1 MPEKTDKPIVFTL
14 TARCRD
20 CYRCLRSCP
29 VKAIRMQKGQ
39 AYVDE
44 KRCIACGTCI
54 RECPQKAK
62 TFRYDIDIAQSL
74 IDNGHFVAASIAPSF
89 AAVFNSWQ
97 RVRLASALRALGF
110 RYIGQ
115 TSRGAYQVS
124 AHTAKVIGKDD
135 HAYPSYIAT
144 ACPALVNYV
153 EKYRPEL
160 VENLLPIVS
169 PMVAHARMLK
179 EKLGKEVKVI
189 FIGPCVAKKSE
200 IDRSGIAG
208 VVDCVLTFNELM
220 QWFEQ
225 KGVNLATCEESNF
238 DEKPLHVAQLYPLP
252 GGSLKTAGMDD
263 DGLSL
268 ASLRVDG
275 VENVKEVLRDI
286 PLESPY
292 KLIEPLF
299 CSQGCINGPGID
311 MEKNLFE
318 RRRNIIE
325 YDKEVT
331 ESSIIPPLENS
342 DLFKA
347 RFVKEEGFFHEVS
360 EEEIKR
366 ILERTGKFDPEQQLN
381 CGACGY
387 GSCREKAIAVAHGMA
402 EPEMCIPYMR
412 QLAERRTDHLF
423 TTTPNGILMLDEE
436 LNILRINPAFKK
448 FFTCSDAVI
457 GRHISYLMDPAPFEK
472 LISSVADNIDVT
484 VFHRPYNLLCRELL
498 YTLKQERQ
506 IVGIFINITSQQE
519 QEKKLNQI
527 RSQTIEQAHELLEH
541 QIKMAQNIAQFLGE
555 STAKGEELVRKLVSL
570 SDTDEQSKSQ

>member
-1 MPEKTDKPIVFTL
+1 MPDTTDKPIVFTL

-44 KRCIACGTCI
+44 KLCIACGTCI

-62 TFRYDIDIAQSL
+62 TFRYDINIAQNL
-74 IDNGHFVAASIAPSF
+74 IDTGHFVAASIAPSF

-110 RYIGQ
+110 RYVGQ
-115 TSRGAYQVS
+115 TSHGAYQVS
-124 AHTAKVIGKDD
+124 AHTAKVIEKERSVR
-135 HAYPSYIAT
+135 PYIAT

-179 EKLGKEVKVI
+179 ERLGKEIKVV

-200 IDRSGIAG
+200 LQRSGITG
-208 VVDCVLTFNELM
+208 IVDCVLTFNELM
-220 QWFEQ
+220 QWFDQ

-238 DEKPLHVAQLYPLP
+238 DEKPVHIAQLYPLP
-252 GGSLKTAGMDD
+252 GGSIKTAGMDD
-263 DGLSL
+263 DGLNL
-268 ASLRVDG
+268 TSLRVDG
-275 VENVKEVLRDI
+275 VENVKEVFRDI
-286 PLESPY
+286 PLETQY
-292 KLIEPLF
+292 RLIEPLF

-311 MEKNLFE
+311 TEKNLFE

-325 YDKEVT
+325 FDTEVAG
-331 ESSIIPPLENS
+331 SSSVPPLETS

-347 RFVKEEGFFHEVS
+347 HFVKEEGLFREVP
-360 EEEIKR
+360 EEEIQR

-387 GSCREKAIAVAHGMA
+387 GSCREKAIAVANGMA

-423 TTTPNGILMLDEE
+423 TTTPNGIVILDEE
-436 LNILRINPAFKK
+436 LNILGVNPAFKK
-448 FFTCSDAVI
+448 FFTCSDAVV

-472 LISSVADNIDVT
+472 LISSVTDNLDIT

-498 YTLKQERQ
+498 YTLKHERQ

-570 SDTDEQSKSQ
+570 SDTDEQSKSR